1 MRRSSSSFA
10 PTRRR
15 RSPVGLI
22 LLLLLVLFVAFLVYL
37 GVSRNEAPLQRM
49 EQDVTNEV
57 LAR

>member
-15 RSPVGLI
+15 RSPVAAIVLMVLVLI
-22 LLLLLVLFVAFLVYL
+22 LGFLVYL
-37 GVSRNEAPLQRM
+37 GVTNEETPLQPM
-49 EQDVTNEV
+49 EQDVTNEI